1 MKDKKTALVTGAN
14 GHLGNN
20 LVRELIKEG
29 YDVIASVRNMEYK
42 KLFNDL
48 SCKVVYADMLNKD
61 SLEKAFNGV
70 DILFHVAA
78 VFKHWSK
85 DLEKDILQANLQGTQ
100 NVLEAASTAGIKKI
114 IYVSSIAALD
124 FSQPRIDE
132 KTWGTNFPNMYFKS
146 KNDSE
151 KLAWQLAKKLSLNMV
166 TVLPSGM
173 IGPEIFGHLTPS
185 MTMLDNIIKNR
196 LPFDPQY
203 DINYVHVKDVAIGM
217 ILTERNGKIG
227 ERYIIGNEYSLN
239 STEVINIAKEVIPS
253 IKVPK
258 KASKSFQMLLATLMN
273 ISSKFTKKPPLLL
286 KGNINHYYK
295 KKENLSIQKAQ
306 SELGFN
312 PRNPEIAV
320 KETFE
325 YLIKR
330 KQPLLHNSR

>member
-1 MKDKKTALVTGAN
+1 MKDKKMVLVTGAN

-20 LVRELIKEG
+20 LVRELIKED
-29 YDVIASVRNMEYK
+29 YNVIASVRNLENK
-42 KLFNDL
+42 KLFKDL
-48 SCKVVYADMLNKD
+48 SCEVVYADMLNKE
-61 SLEKAFNGV
+61 SLLKAFNGV

-100 NVLEAASTAGIKKI
+100 NIMEAASKTGIKKI

-124 FSQPRIDE
+124 FSQPLIDE
-132 KTWGTNFPNMYFKS
+132 KTWGANFPNIYFKS

-151 KLAWQLAKKLSLNMV
+151 KLAWQLAKKLALNLI

-185 MTMLDNIIKNR
+185 MTMLNNIINNQ

-217 ILTERNGKIG
+217 ILAEQKGKIG
-227 ERYIIGNEYSLN
+227 ERYILGNENSLN
-239 STEVINIAKEVIPS
+239 STEIIQIAQGMIPS
-253 IKVPK
+253 INVPK

-273 ISSKFTKKPPLLL
+273 ISSKLTGKPPLLL

-295 KKENLSIQKAQ
+295 KKENLNIQKAQ
-306 SELGFN
+306 SELGYN
-312 PRNPEIAV
+312 PRNPEIAIR
-320 KETFE
+320 ETFE
-325 YLIKR
+325 YLRIR
-330 KQPLLHNSR
+330 R